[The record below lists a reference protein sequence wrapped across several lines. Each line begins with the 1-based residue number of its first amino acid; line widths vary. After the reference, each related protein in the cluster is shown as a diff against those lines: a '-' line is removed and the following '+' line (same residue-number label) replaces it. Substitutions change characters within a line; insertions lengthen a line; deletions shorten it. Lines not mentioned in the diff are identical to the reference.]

1 MKHDNIEN
9 KLIKHKQANQA
20 SRVEEEHIEE
30 HDNMNNNTR
39 RLQQCVL
46 SEFASWLPH

>member
-1 MKHDNIEN
+1 MKHDNIKN

-46 SEFASWLPH
+46 SKFVSWLPH